1 MVITVSRNITVM
13 KEFMKG
19 VANFF
24 KREWFLFVAVGT
36 IALLIFLFQLL

>member
-1 MVITVSRNITVM
+1 MVLSVIRNITVM

-19 VANFF
+19 LANFF
-24 KREWFLFVAVGT
+24 KKEWFLFVAVGT